1 MTPPPELA
9 HPTPRRRLS
18 VHLFLVLVAM
28 GVLIAWLHAGPAGP
42 NSYEAIARAG
52 VGKDLLDGLPR
63 GRQGLVGSLRW
74 APLPTLLAL
83 PLMGIPPLADS
94 RFAMAVAASIGS
106 ALVCV
111 FLSRWWARY
120 GMRETIRVP
129 IVFAL
134 FLSPP
139 MLRPILE
146 GSSATLFAF
155 FAISALANLIH
166 WWESQDLRGLAYTA
180 LSTAGAAYVHYQGA
194 LLLLFALALFS
205 VHLVASR
212 KRESYIEGALITLLL
227 PGAYL
232 LALWFA
238 TNWLLMGDALFFVR
252 AVLQAAAKGSL
263 VTLVAESQ
271 PWSVCL
277 APALLGVLGWG
288 LCRLAGRRR
297 SLWTGLPVLTG
308 CGLLWLGGVDTLWP
322 SPPDPATAELRSTI
336 VPALVSAHRN
346 DSIIV
351 SGYRGYLL
359 RRSAL
364 ARAGALVHEL
374 HLYPA
379 KVFHETRGRRLYIL
393 VPNPRSPDPACPTD
407 AAWEDATLALPD
419 VFDHGARGLIF
430 ERAWTNWTL
439 YRVVR
444 IDAPDQPV

>member
-1 MTPPPELA
+1 MNPLPRLYRA
-9 HPTPRRRLS
+9 APTPRFG
-18 VHLFLVLVAM
+18 VYLFLLLTAM

-42 NSYEAIARAG
+42 SSYEAIVRAG
-52 VGKDLLDGLPR
+52 VGKDLLAGLPR
-63 GRQGLVGSLRW
+63 GRQGLVGSLKW

-83 PLMGIPPLADS
+83 PLMGVPALAEG
-94 RFAMAVAASIGS
+94 RFPMAVAASIGS

-120 GMRETIRVP
+120 GMRETIRAP
-129 IVFAL
+129 IAFAL

-146 GSSATLFAF
+146 GSSETLFAF

-180 LSTAGAAYVHYQGA
+180 LSTAGATYVHYQGA
-194 LLLLFALALFS
+194 LLILFALALFS
-205 VHLVASR
+205 VHLVSSR

-232 LALWFA
+232 VVLWFA
-238 TNWLLMGDALFFVR
+238 ANWLLMGDAFFFIR
-252 AVLQAAAKGSL
+252 AIVHAAADGSL
-263 VTLVAESQ
+263 GLLLVQSQ
-271 PWSVCL
+271 PWSACL

-297 SLWTGLPVLTG
+297 TLWTGLPVLAG
-308 CGLLWLGGVDTLWP
+308 CLLLWTGGVSAMWP
-322 SPPDPATAELRSTI
+322 AAPDPATAELRAT
-336 VPALVSAHRN
+336 VLPALVSSHFK
-346 DSIIV
+346 DKIIV

-359 RRSAL
+359 RRTAL
-364 ARAGALVHEL
+364 ERCGALVHEL
-374 HLYPA
+374 NLYPDRI
-379 KVFHETRGRRLYIL
+379 FQQTRGRRLYIL

-407 AAWEDATLALPD
+407 AAWEDATLALPG

-430 ERAWTNWTL
+430 ERAWTNWAL

-444 IDAPDQPV
+444 LDTPEQPV